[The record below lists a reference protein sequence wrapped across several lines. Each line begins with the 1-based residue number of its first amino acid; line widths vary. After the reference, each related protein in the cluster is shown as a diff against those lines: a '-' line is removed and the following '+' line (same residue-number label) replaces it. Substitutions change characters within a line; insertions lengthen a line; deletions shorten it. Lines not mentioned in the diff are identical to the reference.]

1 MILHV
6 RLLVQ
11 SGRKQRNVSIKRS
24 QKWWLSLAKSEKR
37 KESVVFFPSL
47 SPPPQKLVP
56 PPPVLQ
62 CFTISHR

>member
-1 MILHV
+1 MILRV

-24 QKWWLSLAKSEKR
+24 QKWYLSLAKSEKR
-37 KESVVFFPSL
+37 KEPVVFFPSL
-47 SPPPQKLVP
+47 SAPPQKLVP